1 MGARCEASG
10 EDDHRIGSRRLANRA
25 ARQISLRHLDCR
37 FARTAYG
44 SRRPQQDQACRAPRS
59 SRCVGLADRVTGKAA
74 KYVSDMGWN
83 TVLSEQRLM
92 RFATRVSSTSRRL
105 STSWARTHWRPGR
118 RRTARQTAS
127 LNDCRSLP
135 PRNRLA
141 WRDPEAMEFFIS
153 GLTLAAGE
161 SGRSAASRTCR
172 CIT

>member
-1 MGARCEASG
+1 MDREGLSKIRRAELLVRLDALDSQIESQAR
-10 EDDHRIGSRRLANRA
+10 R
-25 ARQISLRHLDCR
+25 
-37 FARTAYG
+37 
-44 SRRPQQDQACRAPRS
+44 
-59 SRCVGLADRVTGKAA
+59 A
-74 KYVSDMGWN
+74 KYVSDLGWN